1 MSLKV
6 GNTIPRRLYK
16 GSNLVS
22 RVYKGDVLQWE
33 RLTRE
38 GRSFVS
44 PADGEVSLDTIYG
57 RSLVWNQ
64 LVPDVKIDVPIGT
77 YNYASYVTGLTFTN
91 GHKYLVVLDNSELMV
106 RMIVTGTSYTSTA
119 GQKIL
124 VTFTGTTGTGSPY
137 QIQLGGGTSTKVSHI
152 KMHDLTLMFGV
163 DNEPSTVEEFE
174 ALFPEPYYDYDT
186 GSILNLGA
194 RDNTIDIDVKG
205 FNLWD
210 EEWEGGSIYYTTGK
224 DFAASGYIRSRGYI
238 PVIAGETYYIKAP
251 ANTNLIFYDAT
262 KAFVGTG
269 ATYINKKDTT
279 FTVPSGAAFLRFA
292 LGVGTYNHDI
302 CINISNPIYNGQYK
316 PYQQEK
322 TVSIPL
328 TTLTSNGEFIFP
340 DGVCGIGTARDEV
353 VENKVIKRIGKV
365 DLGTVLW
372 NYDGTNNV
380 FWAILKGYKDRGD
393 IMSSKYPFAGT
404 IHPQLMTDFTL
415 SNTAYYDAHVFAIK
429 DTSITATTRA
439 EIQVAM
445 SGVMLYYELAEPIE
459 YPLDIPFKVEYEI
472 VEGGSESLVGLTA
485 PIKEDIALNYK

>member
-16 GSNLVS
+16 GSSLVS
-22 RVYKGDVLQWE
+22 RVYKGDALQWE

-57 RSLVWNQ
+57 KSLVWNQ
-64 LVPDVKIDVPIGT
+64 MVPDAKINVPIGT
-77 YNYASYVTGLTFTN
+77 YNYASYATGLTFTN
-91 GHKYLVVLDNSELMV
+91 SHKYLVALDNSELIV
-106 RMIVTGTSYTSTA
+106 RMRVTGTSYTSTA

-124 VTFTGTTGTGSPY
+124 VTFTGTTGTGSAY
-137 QIQLGGGTSTKVSHI
+137 QIQLGGGTSTKVSHV
-152 KMHDLTLMFGV
+152 KMHDLTLMFGEGK
-163 DNEPSTVEEFE
+163 EPSTVEEFE
-174 ALFPEPYYDYDT
+174 EMFPEPYYDYYT

-210 EEWEGGSIYYTTGK
+210 EEWEGGSIYYTNGR
-224 DFAASGYIRSRGYI
+224 DFAVSGYIRSKGYI

-269 ATYINKKDTT
+269 QTYVDKKDTT

-302 CINISNPIYNGQYK
+302 CINISNPTYNGQYK
-316 PYQQEK
+316 PYRQEK

-340 DGVCGIGTARDEV
+340 DGICGIGTARDEV

-365 DLGTVLW
+365 DMGTISYTKVT
-372 NYDGTNNV
+372 GTPPFFYFAGLPIKIHDSATSNIV
-380 FWAILKGYKDRGD
+380 C
-393 IMSSKYPFAGT
+393 SKYVAKLGAVTGQIWQPANTTTIRIYDDAFA
-404 IHPQLMTDFTL
+404 DK
-415 SNTAYYDAHVFAIK
+415 TAAEFK
-429 DTSITATTRA
+429 TA
-439 EIQVAM
+439 M
-445 SGVMLYYELAEPIE
+445 NGVYLYYELATPIE
-459 YPLDIPFKVEYEI
+459 YPLDIPFKTEYEI
-472 VEGGSESLVGLTA
+472 VEGGTESLVGLTA
-485 PIKEDIALNYK
+485 PIKEDIALNYKH